1 MLKNPKFETLIQLHD
16 LLSFVYLQDSEAAE
30 LTLTIKMERMR
41 VAEVIAARDT
51 VVHRLEDAYTSVRQK
66 VAIIDRLER
75 ELEDLKRTSTPTT
88 SMSGSGDLKP
98 RSSTPATSVCVSR
111 ERPSCTQ
118 LPIQATAISSE
129 IQQPVP
135 VEVFVWDGDCK
146 SKSES
151 AHVFT
156 WQAHLVRWSVL
167 TGGEPN
173 L

>member
-1 MLKNPKFETLIQLHD
+1 M
-16 LLSFVYLQDSEAAE
+16 
-30 LTLTIKMERMR
+30 
-41 VAEVIAARDT
+41 AEVIAARDT

-88 SMSGSGDLKP
+88 STSGSRDLKP
-98 RSSTPATSVCVSR
+98 RSSTPATSACVSR
-111 ERPSCTQ
+111 ERVSCPQ
-118 LPIQATAISSE
+118 LPIQAAAFSSE

-135 VEVFVWDGDCK
+135 VDVFVCDSDC
-146 SKSES
+146 KSES